1 MQLQSNFVVIATRN
15 EGKVKEFAKLFG
27 AKGYKVR
34 CLTDY
39 TDLPEI
45 IESGTTFAEN
55 ARIKAQI
62 ISAHL
67 HVPVLADDSGLCV
80 AALDGAPGVYSAR
93 FAGEN
98 ATDADNNAKLLQA
111 LSELPNAEGDSA
123 TSANP
128 KLLSKAS
135 FVCALALIDPVANEI
150 IEAEDRFDGYIIGE
164 ARGESGFGYDPLFYL
179 PALDKTMAEL
189 TVEEK
194 NEMSHRAK
202 ALRLFLD
209 RLPGQRI
216 CSLMDSSK
224 KPAPTHAVEEQVSL
238 F

>member
-1 MQLQSNFVVIATRN
+1 MRLQSNFVVIATRN

-34 CLTDY
+34 SLADY

-80 AALDGAPGVYSAR
+80 KSLGGDPGVYSAR
-93 FAGEN
+93 YAGEN
-98 ATDADNNAKLLQA
+98 ATDADNNAKLLQE
-111 LSELPNAEGDSA
+111 LSGAAPVEGLPTDAEQ
-123 TSANP
+123 P
-128 KLLSKAS
+128 KLLSEAS
-135 FVCALALIDPVANEI
+135 FVCALALIDPVANEV
-150 IEAEDRFDGYIIGE
+150 IEAEDSCRGYIIGE
-164 ARGESGFGYDPLFYL
+164 ERGESGFGYDPLFYI
-179 PALDKTMAEL
+179 PAMGRTMAEL
-189 TVEEK
+189 TMEEK
-194 NEMSHRAK
+194 NEISHRAK

-209 RLPGQRI
+209 RLPDQ
-216 CSLMDSSK
+216 SD
-224 KPAPTHAVEEQVSL
+224 Q
-238 F
+238 

>member
-1 MQLQSNFVVIATRN
+1 MLLQSNFVVIATRN
-15 EGKVKEFAKLFG
+15 EGKVKEFEKLFG

-45 IESGTTFAEN
+45 VESGTTFAEN

-80 AALDGAPGVYSAR
+80 AALNGEPGVYSAR
-93 FAGEN
+93 YAGEN

-111 LSELPNAEGDSA
+111 LSEIDTLDGLPADEEH
-123 TSANP
+123 P
-128 KLLSKAS
+128 KLLSEAS
-135 FVCALALIDPVANEI
+135 FVCALTLIDPVANEV
-150 IEAEDRFDGYIIGE
+150 IEAEDSCRGYIIGE
-164 ARGESGFGYDPLFYL
+164 ERGESGFGYDPLFYI
-179 PALDKTMAEL
+179 PALGRTMAEL
-189 TVEEK
+189 TMEEK

-202 ALRLFLD
+202 ALRMFLD
-209 RLPGQRI
+209 RLPDQNG
-216 CSLMDSSK
+216 
-224 KPAPTHAVEEQVSL
+224 
-238 F
+238 

>member
-1 MQLQSNFVVIATRN
+1 MLLQSNFVVIATRN
-15 EGKVKEFAKLFG
+15 EGKVKEFEKLFG

-45 IESGTTFAEN
+45 VESGTTFAEN

-80 AALDGAPGVYSAR
+80 AVLNGEPGVYSAR
-93 FAGEN
+93 YAGEN

-111 LSELPNAEGDSA
+111 LSEVESVDGLPADAEH
-123 TSANP
+123 P
-128 KLLSKAS
+128 KLLSEAS
-135 FVCALALIDPVANEI
+135 FVCALTLIDPVANEV
-150 IEAEDRFDGYIIGE
+150 IEAEDSCHGYIIGE
-164 ARGESGFGYDPLFYL
+164 ERGESGFGYDPLFYI
-179 PALDKTMAEL
+179 PALGRTMAEL
-189 TVEEK
+189 TMEEK

-202 ALRLFLD
+202 ALRMFLD
-209 RLPGQRI
+209 RLPDQNG
-216 CSLMDSSK
+216 
-224 KPAPTHAVEEQVSL
+224 
-238 F
+238 

>member
-1 MQLQSNFVVIATRN
+1 MLLQSNFVVIATRN
-15 EGKVKEFAKLFG
+15 EGKVKEFEKLFG

-45 IESGTTFAEN
+45 VESGTTFAEN

-80 AALDGAPGVYSAR
+80 AVLNGEPGVYSAR
-93 FAGEN
+93 YAGEN

-111 LSELPNAEGDSA
+111 LSEVGSVDGLPADAEH
-123 TSANP
+123 P
-128 KLLSKAS
+128 KLLSEAS
-135 FVCALALIDPVANEI
+135 FVCALTLIDPVANEV
-150 IEAEDRFDGYIIGE
+150 IEAEDSCRGYIIGE
-164 ARGESGFGYDPLFYL
+164 ERGESGFGYDPLFYI
-179 PALDKTMAEL
+179 PALGRTMAEL
-189 TVEEK
+189 TMEEK

-202 ALRLFLD
+202 ALRMFLD
-209 RLPGQRI
+209 RLPDQNG
-216 CSLMDSSK
+216 
-224 KPAPTHAVEEQVSL
+224 
-238 F
+238 

>member
-1 MQLQSNFVVIATRN
+1 MLLQSNFVVIATRN
-15 EGKVKEFAKLFG
+15 EGKVKEFEKLFG

-45 IESGTTFAEN
+45 VESGTTFAEN

-80 AALDGAPGVYSAR
+80 AALNGEPGVYSAR
-93 FAGEN
+93 YAGEN
-98 ATDADNNAKLLQA
+98 AADADNNAKLLQA
-111 LSELPNAEGDSA
+111 LSEVSTVDGLPADGEH
-123 TSANP
+123 P
-128 KLLSKAS
+128 KLLSEAA
-135 FVCALALIDPVANEI
+135 FVCALTLIDPVANEV
-150 IEAEDRFDGYIIGE
+150 IEAEDSCRGYIIGE
-164 ARGESGFGYDPLFYL
+164 ERGESGFGYDPLFYI
-179 PALDKTMAEL
+179 PALRRTMAEL

-202 ALRLFLD
+202 ALRMFLD
-209 RLPGQRI
+209 RLPDQN
-216 CSLMDSSK
+216 S
-224 KPAPTHAVEEQVSL
+224 
-238 F
+238 

>member
-1 MQLQSNFVVIATRN
+1 MLLQSNFVVIATRN

-34 CLTDY
+34 SLADY

-80 AALDGAPGVYSAR
+80 KALGGDPGVYSAR
-93 FAGEN
+93 YAGEN

-111 LSELPNAEGDSA
+111 LSDAASVDGLPAEA
-123 TSANP
+123 EHP
-128 KLLSKAS
+128 KLLSEAS
-135 FVCALALIDPVANEI
+135 FVCALTLIDPVANEV
-150 IEAEDRFDGYIIGE
+150 IEAEDSCRGYIIGE
-164 ARGESGFGYDPLFYL
+164 ERGESGFGYDPLFYI
-179 PALDKTMAEL
+179 PALGRTMAEL
-189 TVEEK
+189 TMEEK

-202 ALRLFLD
+202 ALRMFLD
-209 RLPGQRI
+209 RLPDQNG
-216 CSLMDSSK
+216 
-224 KPAPTHAVEEQVSL
+224 
-238 F
+238 

>member
-1 MQLQSNFVVIATRN
+1 MLLQSNFVVIATRN
-15 EGKVKEFAKLFG
+15 EGKVKEFEKLFG

-45 IESGTTFAEN
+45 VESGTTFTEN

-80 AALDGAPGVYSAR
+80 AALNGEPGVYSAR
-93 FAGEN
+93 YAGEN

-111 LSELPNAEGDSA
+111 LSEVGTVDGLPADGEH
-123 TSANP
+123 P
-128 KLLSKAS
+128 KLLSEAS
-135 FVCALALIDPVANEI
+135 FVCALTLIDPVANEV
-150 IEAEDRFDGYIIGE
+150 IEAEDSCRGYIIGE
-164 ARGESGFGYDPLFYL
+164 ERGESGFGYDPLFYI
-179 PALDKTMAEL
+179 PALGRTMAEL

-202 ALRLFLD
+202 ALRMFLD
-209 RLPGQRI
+209 RLPDQN
-216 CSLMDSSK
+216 
-224 KPAPTHAVEEQVSL
+224 A
-238 F
+238 

>member
-1 MQLQSNFVVIATRN
+1 MLLQSNFVVIATRN

-34 CLTDY
+34 SLTDY

-45 IESGTTFAEN
+45 VESGTTFAEN

-80 AALDGAPGVYSAR
+80 AALNGEPGVYSAR
-93 FAGEN
+93 YAGEN

-111 LSELPNAEGDSA
+111 LNEVGSEDGLP
-123 TSANP
+123 ANGEHP
-128 KLLSKAS
+128 KLLSEAS
-135 FVCALALIDPVANEI
+135 FVCALTLIDPVANEV
-150 IEAEDRFDGYIIGE
+150 IEAEDTCRGYIIGE
-164 ARGESGFGYDPLFYL
+164 ERGESGFGYDPLFYI
-179 PALDKTMAEL
+179 PALGRTMAEL

-194 NEMSHRAK
+194 NEISHRAK
-202 ALRLFLD
+202 ALRMFLD
-209 RLPGQRI
+209 RLPDQN
-216 CSLMDSSK
+216 D
-224 KPAPTHAVEEQVSL
+224 
-238 F
+238 

>member
-1 MQLQSNFVVIATRN
+1 MLLQSNFVVIATRN

-45 IESGTTFAEN
+45 VESGTTFAEN

-80 AALDGAPGVYSAR
+80 AALNGEPGVYSAR
-93 FAGEN
+93 YAGEN
-98 ATDADNNAKLLQA
+98 ATDADNNAKLLHE
-111 LSELPNAEGDSA
+111 LSEVGTVEGLPDGAEH
-123 TSANP
+123 P
-128 KLLSKAS
+128 KLLSEAS
-135 FVCALALIDPVANEI
+135 YVCALTLIDPVANEV
-150 IEAEDRFDGYIIGE
+150 IEAEDSCRGYIIGKE
-164 ARGESGFGYDPLFYL
+164 RGESGFGYDPLFYI
-179 PALDKTMAEL
+179 PALGRTMAEL

-194 NEMSHRAK
+194 NEISHRAK
-202 ALRLFLD
+202 ALRMFLD
-209 RLPGQRI
+209 RLPDQNG
-216 CSLMDSSK
+216 
-224 KPAPTHAVEEQVSL
+224 
-238 F
+238 

>member
-1 MQLQSNFVVIATRN
+1 MLLQSNFVVIATRN

-45 IESGTTFAEN
+45 VESGTTFAEN

-80 AALDGAPGVYSAR
+80 AALNGKPGVYSAR
-93 FAGEN
+93 YAGEN
-98 ATDADNNAKLLQA
+98 ATDADNNAKLLHE
-111 LSELPNAEGDSA
+111 LSEVGSVEGLPDGAE
-123 TSANP
+123 NP
-128 KLLSKAS
+128 KLLSEAS
-135 FVCALALIDPVANEI
+135 YVCALTLIDPVANEV
-150 IEAEDRFDGYIIGE
+150 IEAEDSCRGYIIGE
-164 ARGESGFGYDPLFYL
+164 ERGESGFGYDPLFYI
-179 PALDKTMAEL
+179 PALGRTMAEL

-194 NEMSHRAK
+194 NEISHRAK
-202 ALRLFLD
+202 ALRMFLD
-209 RLPGQRI
+209 RLPDQNG
-216 CSLMDSSK
+216 
-224 KPAPTHAVEEQVSL
+224 
-238 F
+238 

>member
-1 MQLQSNFVVIATRN
+1 MLLQSNFVVIATRN
-15 EGKVKEFAKLFG
+15 EGKVKEFEKLFG

-45 IESGTTFAEN
+45 VESGTTFAEN

-80 AALDGAPGVYSAR
+80 AALNGEPGVYSAR
-93 FAGEN
+93 YAGEN
-98 ATDADNNAKLLQA
+98 ATDVDNNAKLLQA
-111 LSELPNAEGDSA
+111 LSEVDTVDGLPADGEH
-123 TSANP
+123 P
-128 KLLSKAS
+128 RLLSEAS
-135 FVCALALIDPVANEI
+135 FVCALTLIDPVANEV
-150 IEAEDRFDGYIIGE
+150 IEAEDSCHGYIIGE
-164 ARGESGFGYDPLFYL
+164 ERGESGFGYDPLFYI
-179 PALDKTMAEL
+179 PALGRTMAEL

-202 ALRLFLD
+202 ALRMFLD
-209 RLPGQRI
+209 RLPDQT
-216 CSLMDSSK
+216 
-224 KPAPTHAVEEQVSL
+224 A
-238 F
+238 